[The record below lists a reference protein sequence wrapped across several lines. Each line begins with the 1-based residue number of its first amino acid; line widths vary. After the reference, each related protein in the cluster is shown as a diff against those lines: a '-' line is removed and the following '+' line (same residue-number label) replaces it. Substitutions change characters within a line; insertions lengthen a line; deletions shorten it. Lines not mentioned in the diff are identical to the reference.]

1 MENDNLAETMAAECI
16 QNSWISGTEVL
27 RDVQGFHACLL
38 KETMEAR
45 RMGISVGKE
54 LTVWAIWCSSVD

>member
-1 MENDNLAETMAAECI
+1 MENDNLAEMMAAERI

-54 LTVWAIWCSSVD
+54 LTV